1 MSHVADGSPFSARAG
16 LPLVFIPTAAAQVFQ
31 IRSQQR
37 ALPCSVSLHVPQR
50 VLFRPFLRQ
59 LQVIFISTNR
69 LRVLSS
75 LLWLSVSLV
84 SRGRLCSSRL
94 QVVQPSCHL
103 SLFGPFSLLTSGV
116 ARFAFLTT
124 ARHSHSHSR
133 ISHPFILCMPC
144 PLNAPV
150 L

>member
-31 IRSQQR
+31 IRSRQR
-37 ALPCSVSLHVPQR
+37 ALPCSVSLHVHQR

-59 LQVIFISTNR
+59 LRVISISANR
-69 LRVLSS
+69 SRTLIS

-84 SRGRLCSSRL
+84 SRGRLCSSRS
-94 QVVQPSCHL
+94 QVIQPSCHL
-103 SLFGPFSLLTSGV
+103 SLFGSFSLLTSGV
-116 ARFAFLTT
+116 ARFAFITT
-124 ARHSHSHSR
+124 AHDIHTLIHAYHIHSSYACH
-133 ISHPFILCMPC
+133 
-144 PLNAPV
+144 V